1 MSDPRE
7 EYDCPMQGVVHELIS
22 AMSALNM
29 EPSPIDSPKKNAIY
43 LSETDEM
50 AKHSMEH
57 MNAAMVCARKAVRL
71 LRRVTSAAENVVRK
85 YNDTSGFHPY
95 ELSYEELIEELVK
108 LKNKS

>member
-7 EYDCPMQGVVHELIS
+7 EYDCPIQGAVYELIS

-29 EPSPIDSPKKNAIY
+29 EPSPIDNPGKNAIY
-43 LSETDEM
+43 LSETDAM

-57 MNAAMVCARKAVRL
+57 MNAAMACTRKAVRL
-71 LRRVTSAAENVVRK
+71 MRRLTSAAEKVVRK

-108 LKNKS
+108 LENKS